1 MTMLNRLYIK
11 GTSKTPEVDFT
22 PGVIEISG
30 RSIPEDSVAF
40 YQPLVRWIEN
50 YVENPEK
57 FTKVNFRIEYINS
70 GSNRFIY
77 SILKILDDF
86 YKNGNSISITWY
98 FEEDDDTIKGLGNDL
113 KTFLKV
119 PVTLMEITN

>member
-1 MTMLNRLYIK
+1 MANLNRLYIK
-11 GTSKTPEVDFT
+11 GTSKTPEVDFS

-40 YQPLVRWIEN
+40 YQPLVRWIET
-50 YVENPEK
+50 YVVNPEK

-70 GSNRFIY
+70 GSNRFVY
-77 SILKILDDF
+77 AILKMLDEC
-86 YKNGNSISITWY
+86 YKQGHNISITWY
-98 FEEDDDTIKGLGNDL
+98 YEEDDDTIKGLGNDL

-119 PVTLMEITN
+119 PVTLMEMT